1 MKFNKYAWSLYKQSK
16 QWADFSKVFDTDNV
30 AQNEYAILRR
40 FNPYEY
46 GNGGPM
52 EELSF
57 YGMMEELWVNCIS
70 DFYDPY
76 NNYHDNSEGESPK
89 TLGDARLFWSDII
102 DHGVRD
108 VHGVTVEQG
117 DYQTML
123 AAVVMLSF
131 LCYYVADEFF
141 FPYMF
146 RYRAF
151 DLYKITDAFDITLP
165 PLPRK
170 SDYKARCMYYF
181 DLCEVMYHFR
191 KENDLSP
198 LELCAFLYD
207 YAPSYLDTL
216 DKENPLPQ
224 PAQAWCIGGLIDDID
239 KDSSIKLWQASP
251 ETKRGDILI
260 HYETTPIS
268 AITHI
273 WISQTDGVID
283 PFFHY
288 YANVYLSD
296 GIEVPQVTL
305 KDMRKDGYFSNHPI
319 VRKNF
324 QGVNGWRFTSED
336 YDNLLRMIR
345 AKGGDT
351 DGLPCLFTPSLPRN
365 VIVKRE
371 RDVETELLEYY
382 LNEMG
387 LSERYERQ
395 IPIQSGR
402 NTHIFP
408 DYVIGY
414 NGSTCKVMI
423 EAKYHMKS
431 IKEEYDA
438 FGQARSYALILQADI
453 MALCD
458 KENIIIYK
466 NDNGFDRSRGE
477 RYYWGDFH
485 NPDTF
490 QKIKSYFKH
499 DKQYTTR
506 LGAGGEDREN
516 SERQVG
522 KKD

>member
-30 AQNEYAILRR
+30 AQNEYAILRK

-207 YAPSYLDTL
+207 YAPSYLSTL
-216 DKENPLPQ
+216 DVNHPIPE
-224 PAQAWCIGGLIDDID
+224 PAQAWCIGGLIDDLD
-239 KDSSIKLWQASP
+239 KDSGVKLWQSSP

-305 KDMRKDGYFSNHPI
+305 KDMRKDGHFSNHPI

-324 QGVNGWRFTSED
+324 QGVNGWRFTGED
-336 YDNLLRMIR
+336 YSNLLRMLKDRGCDITKLPQLYVPLPPRDVEIR
-345 AKGGDT
+345 K
-351 DGLPCLFTPSLPRN
+351 
-365 VIVKRE
+365 E
-371 RDVETELLEYY
+371 RDVEVKLLEYY
-382 LNEMG
+382 LDKMG
-387 LSERYERQ
+387 LHEGTDYERQ
-395 IPIQSGR
+395 VPIQSGR
-402 NTHIFP
+402 GTAIYP
-408 DYVIGY
+408 DYVFGY
-414 NGSTCKVMI
+414 NKIRCTCSVML
-423 EAKYHMKS
+423 EAKFLMRNNK
-431 IKEEYDA
+431 DLLNA
-438 FGQARSYALILQADI
+438 FSQARSYALIMQAETLI
-453 MALCD
+453 LCD
-458 KENIIIYK
+458 KECMIIYENK
-466 NDNGFDRSRGE
+466 NGFDRSNGV
-477 RYYWGDFH
+477 RYYWGDFEKA
-485 NPDTF
+485 DVF
-490 QKIKSYFKH
+490 QKVKFYLTN
-499 DKQYTTR
+499 Q
-506 LGAGGEDREN
+506 
-516 SERQVG
+516 
-522 KKD
+522 